1 MNFKHFIF
9 FFITLLFSSQSAFA
23 QPQSSKEDLQKQ
35 KQQIQKEIDD
45 LHQSLNS
52 IRGDKSKAIKAYQIA
67 MRKIDAREKMI
78 NNINHDIHRLDET
91 IFQNEREIYRLK
103 KELDTLKTQY
113 AQSLVF
119 AYKNRSNYGYLNFLF
134 SSTSFDDAM
143 KRMAYLKSYRQFRET
158 QAQTIVKT
166 QNLLEHRSEDLSVN
180 RKDMN
185 VALQTQNN
193 QMKSLEEDK
202 KDKDQAVKQL
212 KDQEKEVSVL
222 LKKREKQR
230 QELNRAIDAAIK
242 KEIMEAEKREKLARQ
257 KAAEDKKRADAA
269 AKAASDAAKKNAGN
283 TAAPA
288 TKPYTPPAEPTTKGV
303 ATNPANARSYSPFE
317 STPEGLTESIEIEK
331 LRGRLPWPVSSG
343 DVMHRFGQEKI
354 SSSMIINNDG
364 IIISTPVGANV
375 KCVADGE
382 VISVMDLN
390 EYQAVLVRHGRYFT
404 TYNKLSSTNVTRG
417 QKVNAGTI
425 VGKAAADFDGGGAVE
440 FRIMDSH
447 GKYFNPEN
455 WLKPR

>member
-1 MNFKHFIF
+1 MNYKHFIF
-9 FFITLLFSSQSAFA
+9 SFILLLGTTLAFG

-45 LHQSLNS
+45 LRQNLNT
-52 IRGDKSKAIKAYQIA
+52 IHGDKPKAMAAYRLA
-67 MRKIDAREKMI
+67 MQKLNARERLI
-78 NNINHDIHRLDET
+78 SNINRDIRRLDET
-91 IFQNEREIYRLK
+91 IFQDEREIYRLK
-103 KELDTLKTQY
+103 KELDTLKIQY

-143 KRMAYLKSYRQFRET
+143 KRIAYLKSYRQFRET

-166 QNLLEHRSEDLSVN
+166 QNLLQHHSEDLSLN
-180 RKDMN
+180 RKDMSS
-185 VALQTQNN
+185 ALQLQNN
-193 QMKSLEEDK
+193 QKKELEQDK
-202 KDKDQAVKQL
+202 KDKDLAVKQL
-212 KDQEKEVSVL
+212 KDQEKTISAQ

-230 QELNRAIDAAIK
+230 QDLNKAIDAAIR
-242 KEIMEAEKREKLARQ
+242 KEIQEAEKREKLARQ
-257 KAAEDKKRADAA
+257 KAAEEKKRQEAA
-269 AKAASDAAKKNAGN
+269 AKAQAAANPPKNTNNSG
-283 TAAPA
+283 TTA
-288 TKPYTPPAEPTTKGV
+288 TKPATTPVPEPTSKGV
-303 ATNPANARSYSPFE
+303 ATTSSSRSYSSFE
-317 STPEGLTESIEIEK
+317 STAEGLTESIEIEK
-331 LRGRLPWPVSSG
+331 RKGRLPWPVSSG
-343 DVMHRFGQEKI
+343 DIIHHWGREVI
-354 SSSMIINNDG
+354 SSSMILNNDG
-364 IIISTPVGANV
+364 VVIATPVGTSV

-404 TYNKLSSTNVTRG
+404 TYNRLSSTNVTKG

-447 GKYFNPEN
+447 GNYFNPES